1 MINNIMLSS
10 LHITNIKIMINNTM
24 LTSLHS
30 TIIKLMINNT
40 NINYYKINDK

>member
-1 MINNIMLSS
+1 
-10 LHITNIKIMINNTM
+10 MINNTM